1 MKYSINV
8 VVNGL
13 IIRGATVYESY
24 EEATKTLNRMMA
36 EYRGR
41 YGFVSMN

>member
-13 IIRGATVYESY
+13 IIRGMTVYTSY
-24 EEATKTLNRMMA
+24 EEAIETLNRMMA
-36 EYRGR
+36 EYRGL